1 MPDIAYVSNDSCHE
15 ARQICDF
22 PKREYVPGVSCQPSG
37 HNLWRE
43 RPAKTPPPE
52 GEHCRQN
59 LKKATALSHPA
70 NKQRSTLG
78 RFSSECHLAPK
89 QNGRRQKNA
98 VHLYRS
104 ERKQER
110 ARNSTPFRTSSSIL
124 GPRSTK
130 HWREDKRGKSP
141 IGQFFGS
148 QKTKCATLLRAKRE
162 SGRAGKPSHLY
173 GSPPGKGTAK
183 RNAEGMRA
191 RIEAR
196 WGIRQ

>member
-22 PKREYVPGVSCQPSG
+22 PKKRIRTGRFLPTFRAQPMAGIS
-37 HNLWRE
+37 
-43 RPAKTPPPE
+43 KTPPCAE
-52 GEHCRQN
+52 TKR
-59 LKKATALSHPA
+59 KT
-70 NKQRSTLG
+70 
-78 RFSSECHLAPK
+78 PK
-89 QNGRRQKNA
+89 KNA

-173 GSPPGKGTAK
+173 GFPPLGKAQPKETLKECEPA
-183 RNAEGMRA
+183 
-191 RIEAR
+191 
-196 WGIRQ
+196 

>member
-22 PKREYVPGVSCQPSG
+22 PKKRIRTGRFLPTFRAQPMAG
-37 HNLWRE
+37 
-43 RPAKTPPPE
+43 KTSKDTPPE

-173 GSPPGKGTAK
+173 GFPPLGKAQPKETLKECEPA
-183 RNAEGMRA
+183 
-191 RIEAR
+191 
-196 WGIRQ
+196 